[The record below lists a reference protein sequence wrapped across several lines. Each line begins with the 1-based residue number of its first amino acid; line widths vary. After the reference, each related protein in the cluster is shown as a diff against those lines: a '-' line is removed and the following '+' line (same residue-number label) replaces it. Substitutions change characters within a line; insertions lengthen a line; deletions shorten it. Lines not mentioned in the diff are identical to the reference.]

1 MPRKDLGRPLLN
13 DIQSSKKK
21 IKIEHQ
27 ARIPKKT
34 WIRNIW

>member
-21 IKIEHQ
+21 IKQQ